1 MRLERVLKCG
11 SQPPEPPDM
20 RSTHR
25 QEFILA
31 LLILTEIALFSVTGQ
46 NFFSVANFFECVRL
60 AVEIGLLSLAMTP
73 VILTGGIDLSV
84 GSMMGL
90 AAVVF
95 GAVWHDDSLPLPI
108 AAAAA
113 LLTGVL
119 GGGINAGLIAGLDV
133 SPLIVTLGTY
143 SLFRGIAEG
152 MTGAAKS
159 YSNFPPGFL
168 FLGQGYAGG
177 FVPPQAIVFL
187 LAIVFFYL
195 LVHRTVIGRALYA
208 IGLSKEGARY
218 AAIPVGR
225 RLAAVYLLSGIFSA
239 LAAIIY
245 VAHIGQAK
253 SDAGTGYELIAITA
267 VVLGGASIFGGSG
280 TIRGTLLGLA
290 AIVILENGLRLS
302 ALPAELS
309 GISTGALLVLTIA
322 LERTASRPPKTQTAK
337 AKTEE
342 AAEMRNSQLAVLCST
357 VIAGALIVAGSNWY
371 LVRSLRTSSSL
382 ASSSAT
388 NAGQRR
394 ITVAM
399 MPKSK
404 GDPYFISCRAGAE
417 EAAKQLNV
425 NLIWDG
431 PTQVDPAKQ
440 NEFVES
446 WITRHVDAIAV
457 SVGNAVSIS
466 TVLRKARDQ
475 GIKVVTW
482 DADSEPGSRD
492 YFVDQATPQGIGA
505 TLADEAAKVINGKG
519 EYAIIT
525 GALSAA
531 NQNLWIDYIK
541 QSMAQKY
548 PGIKLAV
555 IRPSDDDRDKAF
567 AETQTILK
575 VYPNVRAIIVI
586 SAPAVPGAGEAVK
599 QSGRQDVKVVGLS
612 LPNLCKPYV
621 HDGVISAVVLWK
633 TRDLAYLAVS
643 AAAALARGQLADGA
657 ASFEAGRLD
666 TLKIEGSDILLGSPF
681 VFTKNNIDQFDF

>member
-1 MRLERVLKCG
+1 
-11 SQPPEPPDM
+11 M

-31 LLILTEIALFSVTGQ
+31 LLIAAEVVVFSITGR
-46 NFFSVANFFECVRL
+46 NFFSLANFFECVRL

-73 VILTGGIDLSV
+73 VILTGGIDISV

-95 GAVWHDDSLPLPI
+95 GAVWHDASFPLPV

-113 LLTGVL
+113 LLTGVF
-119 GGGINAGLIAGLDV
+119 GGGINAGLIAGLNV

-177 FVPPQAIVFL
+177 IVPPQTIVFL

-195 LVHRTVIGRALYA
+195 LVHRTVIGRAFYA

-218 AAIPVGR
+218 AAIPVAR
-225 RLAAVYLLSGIFSA
+225 RLATVYLLSGIFSS

-290 AIVILENGLRLS
+290 AIVLLENGLRLS
-302 ALPAELS
+302 AFPAELA
-309 GISTGALLVLTIA
+309 GISTGVLLVLTIA
-322 LERTASRPPKTQTAK
+322 LERMAGRPRKTR
-337 AKTEE
+337 TEE
-342 AAEMRNSQLAVLCST
+342 AIEMRNSQLAVLCST

-371 LVRSLRTSSSL
+371 LVRSLQTGSTLARSSST
-382 ASSSAT
+382 SMNT
-388 NAGQRR
+388 GQRP

-417 EAAKQLNV
+417 EAAKQWNV

-440 NEFVES
+440 NEFVEG

-475 GIKVVTW
+475 GIRVVTW
-482 DADSEPGSRD
+482 DADSEPASRD

-505 TLADEAAKVINGKG
+505 TLADEAAKVMNGKG

-531 NQNLWIDYIK
+531 NQNLWIEYIK
-541 QSMAQKY
+541 KHMAEKY
-548 PGIKLAV
+548 PAIKLAV

-567 AETQTILK
+567 AETQTILN
-575 VYPNVRAIIVI
+575 VYPHVRAIVVI
-586 SAPAVPGAGEAVK
+586 SAPAVPGAAEAVK
-599 QSGRQDVKVVGLS
+599 QAGRRDAKVVGLS

-643 AAAALARGQLADGA
+643 AAAALARGQLVDGA
-657 ASFEAGRLD
+657 TSFEAGRLGA
-666 TLKIEGSDILLGSPF
+666 LKIEGSDILLGAPF